1 MPVGG
6 DDDDG
11 QNEQDLEDL
20 LAVEAAANIGKCPV
34 PGCPWHK
41 KEGTESMRA
50 NAATS
55 HVTSTQDYI
64 HEDFR
69 EYGAAPAAVA
79 TDNRWDGWL
88 KDQPPVV
95 QQAAIKFRADCE
107 RARSDDREILNLQV
121 EWFRL
126 NKNQALGAPTQ
137 EIKHKRLKNV
147 ELIKALRARQKG
159 EAVPEHTTPA
169 TALSA
174 PKRKRDSGAA
184 DVAAMRIRKRAFLF
198 ASGTGTTVQVN
209 PKKGDKYDAELFKQP
224 GSGLHRDRGA
234 HASERAAHS
243 VEDMT
248 HVTVRRLGGAFSR
261 AIGALGSLA
270 GVATAETEAVALTYV
285 VRQGGWGWVVSRGSC
300 IDA

>member
-11 QNEQDLEDL
+11 QGEQDLEDL
-20 LAVEAAANIGKCPV
+20 LAVEAAAKIGKCPV

-55 HVTSTQDYI
+55 HLSSTQDYI

-79 TDNRWDGWL
+79 TDDRWDGWL

-107 RARSDDREILNLQV
+107 RARSDDREMLNLQV

-137 EIKHKRLKNV
+137 EIKTKRL
-147 ELIKALRARQKG
+147 RA
-159 EAVPEHTTPA
+159 
-169 TALSA
+169 SA
-174 PKRKRDSGAA
+174 
-184 DVAAMRIRKRAFLF
+184 
-198 ASGTGTTVQVN
+198 
-209 PKKGDKYDAELFKQP
+209 
-224 GSGLHRDRGA
+224 
-234 HASERAAHS
+234 ER
-243 VEDMT
+243 
-248 HVTVRRLGGAFSR
+248 
-261 AIGALGSLA
+261 
-270 GVATAETEAVALTYV
+270 
-285 VRQGGWGWVVSRGSC
+285 
-300 IDA
+300 

>member
-55 HVTSTQDYI
+55 HLSSTQDYI

-79 TDNRWDGWL
+79 TDDRWDGWL

-107 RARSDDREILNLQV
+107 RARSDDREMLNLQV

-137 EIKHKRLKNV
+137 EIKTKRLKNV

-159 EAVPEHTTPA
+159 ETVPEPEPLLEESATHHFLSSHT
-169 TALSA
+169 SQ
-174 PKRKRDSGAA
+174 SGA
-184 DVAAMRIRKRAFLF
+184 
-198 ASGTGTTVQVN
+198 
-209 PKKGDKYDAELFKQP
+209 
-224 GSGLHRDRGA
+224 
-234 HASERAAHS
+234 
-243 VEDMT
+243 
-248 HVTVRRLGGAFSR
+248 
-261 AIGALGSLA
+261 
-270 GVATAETEAVALTYV
+270 
-285 VRQGGWGWVVSRGSC
+285 WVVS
-300 IDA
+300 

>member
-20 LAVEAAANIGKCPV
+20 LTVEAAANIGKCPV

-107 RARSDDREILNLQV
+107 RARSDDREMLNLQV

-159 EAVPEHTTPA
+159 ETVPEPEPLLEESA
-169 TALSA
+169 TRRH
-174 PKRKRDSGAA
+174 PPQVHD
-184 DVAAMRIRKRAFLF
+184 
-198 ASGTGTTVQVN
+198 VQVQQQ
-209 PKKGDKYDAELFKQP
+209 AVHFHVVQP
-224 GSGLHRDRGA
+224 
-234 HASERAAHS
+234 
-243 VEDMT
+243 
-248 HVTVRRLGGAFSR
+248 
-261 AIGALGSLA
+261 
-270 GVATAETEAVALTYV
+270 
-285 VRQGGWGWVVSRGSC
+285 QGH
-300 IDA
+300 

>member
-11 QNEQDLEDL
+11 HSDQDLEDL
-20 LAVEAAANIGKCPV
+20 LTVEAAAKIGKCPV

-55 HVTSTQDYI
+55 HLSSTQDYI

-79 TDNRWDGWL
+79 TDDRWDGWL

-107 RARSDDREILNLQV
+107 RARSDDREMLNLQV

-137 EIKHKRLKNV
+137 EIKTKRLKNV

-159 EAVPEHTTPA
+159 ETVPEPEPLLEESA
-169 TALSA
+169 THGFLSSHSDA
-174 PKRKRDSGAA
+174 AASAGGVGRPLPPEIAGDDLGDDGDNDGAGIA
-184 DVAAMRIRKRAFLF
+184 RERCCRCCCTCTWAAVDN
-198 ASGTGTTVQVN
+198 S
-209 PKKGDKYDAELFKQP
+209 
-224 GSGLHRDRGA
+224 
-234 HASERAAHS
+234 
-243 VEDMT
+243 
-248 HVTVRRLGGAFSR
+248 
-261 AIGALGSLA
+261 
-270 GVATAETEAVALTYV
+270 
-285 VRQGGWGWVVSRGSC
+285 
-300 IDA
+300 

>member
-11 QNEQDLEDL
+11 HSDQDLEDL
-20 LAVEAAANIGKCPV
+20 LTVEAAANIGKCPV

-55 HVTSTQDYI
+55 HLSSTQDYI

-79 TDNRWDGWL
+79 TDDRWDGWL
-88 KDQPPVV
+88 KGQPPVV

-107 RARSDDREILNLQV
+107 RARSDDREMLNLQV

-159 EAVPEHTTPA
+159 EAVPEPEPLLEESA
-169 TALSA
+169 THGFLSSHSDA
-174 PKRKRDSGAA
+174 AASAGGVGRPLPPEIAGDDLGDDGDNDDA
-184 DVAAMRIRKRAFLF
+184 DVDAAVNGQVRDDGDDDDADFDESQPDDDGNPVGAGLDF
-198 ASGTGTTVQVN
+198 GTAV
-209 PKKGDKYDAELFKQP
+209 ACE
-224 GSGLHRDRGA
+224 
-234 HASERAAHS
+234 
-243 VEDMT
+243 
-248 HVTVRRLGGAFSR
+248 SR
-261 AIGALGSLA
+261 ARNPSPITSFIDLCMSSL
-270 GVATAETEAVALTYV
+270 
-285 VRQGGWGWVVSRGSC
+285 R
-300 IDA
+300 